1 MILSF
6 TNQKGGVGKTTTVL
20 NLGTFLALKGKKVLL
35 VDLDPQANLTSGIGY
50 KPEKKLSP
58 KKDAGTFKTKKT
70 PNIYD
75 IMIKKSKIPEA
86 FVSTEIENLFLVPS
100 SLDLAG
106 AEIELVNMM
115 SRESILKKALKDIKA
130 YYDYILIDCPP
141 SLGLLTINALVAAD
155 KVIIPIQSEYFA
167 LEGLSQLLKTVEMIR
182 NTLNRTLKIGGV
194 IITMFDSRTR
204 LSKAVEDEV
213 KIYFKKRVF
222 RSRIPRNVKLSE
234 SPSYGKPIVLYDET
248 ASGSIAYRK
257 LADEFIKRFDEK

>member
-50 KPEKKLSP
+50 RPEKKHSP
-58 KKDAGTFKTKKT
+58 RNDTFKTKKT
-70 PNIYD
+70 PTIYD

-86 FVSTEIENLFLVPS
+86 FVSTDIENLFLVPS

-115 SRESILKKALKDIKA
+115 SRESILKRALKDIKT

-155 KVIIPIQSEYFA
+155 KVVIPIQAEYFA
-167 LEGLSQLLKTVEMIR
+167 LEGLSQLLKSIEMIR
-182 NTLNRTLKIGGV
+182 NNLNRTLKIGGV

-204 LSKAVEDEV
+204 LAKAVEDEV
-213 KIYFKKRVF
+213 KVYFKKKVF
-222 RSRIPRNVKLSE
+222 RNKIPRNVKLSE
-234 SPSYGKPIVLYDET
+234 APSHGKPIVIYDET
-248 ASGSIAYRK
+248 APGSIAYRK
-257 LADEFIKRFDEK
+257 LADEFIKRFDRKP